1 MSLNINFRRKPPRPV
16 LAMLSLAALLAV
28 LAVGTFGRASSA
40 DVLGYLAAPPA
51 PGSQG
56 TNTNANAQNPQA
68 ADGFTSLSVG
78 QQARSMSSLVNGGL
92 VHPQPVNAKDE
103 GDKSI
108 QNPQLS
114 TIVWGAPANMSQSTG
129 SNEPAAAIHPTN
141 PLLALGGGNASSG
154 ARIHNTATGGVTWTS
169 RAFPNCS
176 TYGDG
181 VVAWLAS
188 TFNGGDSAIGVS
200 LCNVGGAGQMRLS
213 ASTDQGASWANATA
227 NGLPTAGF
235 SGSSAVVVTYH

>member
-56 TNTNANAQNPQA
+56 QSTDGTGANADAQA
-68 ADGFTSLSVG
+68 ADGFNSLSVG

-114 TIVWGAPANMSQSTG
+114 TIVWGAPAN
-129 SNEPAAAIHPTN
+129 
-141 PLLALGGGNASSG
+141 
-154 ARIHNTATGGVTWTS
+154 
-169 RAFPNCS
+169 
-176 TYGDG
+176 
-181 VVAWLAS
+181 
-188 TFNGGDSAIGVS
+188 
-200 LCNVGGAGQMRLS
+200 
-213 ASTDQGASWANATA
+213 
-227 NGLPTAGF
+227 
-235 SGSSAVVVTYH
+235 